1 MSSDTFAVRL
11 DLAAAVPGLLL
22 ALLRL
27 ARS

>member
-1 MSSDTFAVRL
+1 MSAA
-11 DLAAAVPGLLL
+11 LAASRLCAAALPTGLLL